1 LNLGN
6 HPGPNDQAR
15 LDRSRE
21 RGQSMFRSMLLVFA
35 IGFVVLT
42 VVSFIVTKEV
52 AVVFLLAFTYLGIV
66 VCGWFGQRWLLRNLR

>member
-1 LNLGN
+1 
-6 HPGPNDQAR
+6 
-15 LDRSRE
+15 
-21 RGQSMFRSMLLVFA
+21 MFRSMLLVFA